1 MIYRND
7 TWVILGSNWVS
18 SYTYLTQLI
27 IGRVWLILPPLIMS
41 AALLVNSECGCVG
54 LAILDLCGAMQF
66 FSCEV
71 RHWFGLVWVREKSLW
86 VCYVAI
92 LVNNFFFLYFSAT
105 PNLCIC
111 ERKLFGCIGVLDYVK
126 LPLLYLA
133 LSKCLVMYSL
143 HWHLWMWTKCQT
155 T

>member
-1 MIYRND
+1 M
-7 TWVILGSNWVS
+7 
-18 SYTYLTQLI
+18 
-27 IGRVWLILPPLIMS
+27 ILPPLIVS
-41 AALLVNSECGCVG
+41 AALLVDSECGCVG
-54 LAILDLCGAMQF
+54 LTILDLCGAMQF

-71 RHWFGLVWVREKSLW
+71 RHWFGLVWVREKSLC
-86 VCYVAI
+86 VCYVEI

-133 LSKCLVMYSL
+133 LFYFISQKVHHFWHKKLKITPPIWPTNCIL
-143 HWHLWMWTKCQT
+143 HLWFFSHSLYLSFSFLCFLYVL
-155 T
+155 